1 MISGIRRIASAAI
14 FSLGAALAF
23 GQGAA
28 PPGTAA
34 AQVPSAVAIARPS
47 EAEVEAVRRSFADY
61 RAKADTATTALLQKY
76 PNLLE
81 VRPPVPNTA
90 VIPFL
95 APQFQAKHEA
105 NLAVAKQGDAEL
117 LLVGDSITDFWRNE
131 QGPFAGKSVLEKYF
145 GKWKVAN
152 FGIAGDTTQGVLYRL
167 QHGEG
172 QGLKPRAIMVMIG
185 TNNTARNS
193 AAEIAEGIGA
203 VVLRLQKD
211 FPEAKI
217 LLLGVFPRGR
227 PNDPV
232 RGTIAE
238 INRTIGRLEDNRTV
252 FFLDIGRVF
261 LDGGGVISTDI
272 MSDGLHPS
280 TKGYELWAR
289 AVISPITA
297 LMEGR
302 APLDASRR
310 GPVFPVDPRV
320 QERTYHFADTNEAL
334 PYALFVSSKVNK
346 NQKAPLILMLHGL
359 GVNHLFMPREPA
371 LELAEQGGYI
381 LAAPMGFNIRGWYGA
396 PVQLRGPPGGAP
408 PQGAPSADPSN
419 LRELSEKDAMNVLAL
434 VRKEFNID
442 SRRIYL
448 MGHSMGGAGTLH
460 LATKYP
466 RVWAAVAAMAP
477 AAFGMDPQ
485 TVAKAPKT
493 PFLLVHGGKDT
504 LVPAS
509 ISQGYAE
516 ALKSHRMTY
525 EYEALADADHG
536 SVIPAGMPKVFAF
549 FDRYA
554 KGGTR

>member
-1 MISGIRRIASAAI
+1 MISSIRRIACALI
-14 FSLGAALAF
+14 FTLGGVVAF

-34 AQVPSAVAIARPS
+34 SAVPAAVAIARPS

-61 RAKADTATTALLQKY
+61 RGKADAATQGLLQKY

-81 VRPPVPNTA
+81 VRPPGPNTA
-90 VIPFL
+90 LIPFL

-131 QGPFAGKSVLEKYF
+131 QGPFAGKPVLDKYF

-167 QHGEG
+167 QRGEG
-172 QGLKPRAIMVMIG
+172 RGIKPRAIMVMIG

-193 AAEIAEGIGA
+193 AAEIAEGVGA
-203 VVLRLQKD
+203 VVLELQKG
-211 FPEAKI
+211 FPDAKI
-217 LLLGVFPRGR
+217 LLLGIFPRGR

-238 INRTIGRLEDNRTV
+238 INRTISRLEDNSKV
-252 FFLDIGRVF
+252 FYLDIGRVF
-261 LDGGGVISTDI
+261 LDGSGVISTDI
-272 MSDGLHPS
+272 MSDALHPS
-280 TKGYELWAR
+280 TRGYELWAR

-302 APLDASRR
+302 APLDASRQ

-320 QERTYHFADTNEAL
+320 QERTYHFADTNEEL
-334 PYALFVSSKVNK
+334 PYALFVSSKVK
-346 NQKAPLILMLHGL
+346 KGQKAPLVLMLHGL

-381 LAAPMGFNIRGWYGA
+381 LAAPLGFNIRGWYGA

-408 PQGAPSADPSN
+408 QGPPSGDPPN

-466 RVWAAVAAMAP
+466 RIWAAVAAMAP

-485 TVAKAPKT
+485 TVTKAPKT

-509 ISQGYAE
+509 ISKGYAE

-525 EYEALADADHG
+525 EFDELADADHG

-549 FDRYA
+549 FDRFA
-554 KGGTR
+554 KGGAR